1 MSLNI
6 FAIEDDRD
14 ALANLR
20 DILGLDGHRVTGA
33 GTIQLDPFGRQQRC
47 DVTAI
52 GDGDLLGEGD
62 RQPKGAD
69 RPGDR
74 K

>member
-20 DILGLDGHRVTGA
+20 DILGLDGHRVAGA
-33 GTIQLDPFGRQQRC
+33 GTIREATEGR
-47 DVTAI
+47 D
-52 GDGDLLGEGD
+52 
-62 RQPKGAD
+62 
-69 RPGDR
+69 
-74 K
+74 